1 MILGR
6 APLPNEIAV
15 GRPLPWAIHDRHGTL
30 LLKQGEVIRSEDLLR
45 AVLTR
50 GIVRESDLAP
60 AREREREPLRAE
72 RDDGAARSVFRRVRA
87 CGDRL
92 ALILIELHGERCR
105 EALRDCLALVDE
117 LQALCDLDLD
127 AAIAAF
133 QVDASEHMG
142 TTATR
147 GVQAAVLA
155 ELLGRGLA
163 LDPAARKPLIG
174 AALTHDL
181 GMHALSDT
189 LNRQKLVLSPQQ
201 RDALHLHPEV
211 ACERLLRAGLEA
223 EPWLDAVRQHHERID
238 GSGYPDHLGGERIG
252 MGARILAVIDTYT
265 AMIRPRAYR
274 DAVQSREAL
283 RQLFL
288 ERGRLVDESLAA
300 TFIRDIGVYPPGTFV
315 RLHNAEVAV
324 VTRRGP
330 SAATPQLKT
339 VVSASGVPT
348 VRAPQRDSR
357 DPDFAIVGAVPTQ
370 RYRSVLGR
378 IHELWDEDPA
388 RAAVA

>member
-1 MILGR
+1 MISGR
-6 APLPNEIAV
+6 APLPNEIGV
-15 GRPLPWAIHDRHGTL
+15 GEPLPWAIHDRHGKL

-50 GIVRESDLAP
+50 GIVRDSDLLP
-60 AREREREPLRAE
+60 VREREPVAVE
-72 RDDGAARSVFRRVRA
+72 RPGDSESRSVFRSVRD

-92 ALILIELHGERCR
+92 SLILIELHGERCR
-105 EALRDCLALVDE
+105 EALQQCMALGDE
-117 LQALCDLDLD
+117 LQALCGRDLD
-127 AAIAAF
+127 AALAAY

-147 GVQAAVLA
+147 GIQAAVLA

-163 LDPAARKPLIG
+163 MDASQRRLLIG

-181 GMHALSDT
+181 GMHALSDA

-201 RDALHLHPEV
+201 RDALALHPEV
-211 ACERLLRAGLEA
+211 SCERLQRAGLES
-223 EPWLDAVRQHHERID
+223 EFWLDAVRQHHERVD
-238 GSGYPDHLGGERIG
+238 GSGYPEKMEGPTISL
-252 MGARILAVIDTYT
+252 GARLIAVIDTYT

-315 RLHNAEVAV
+315 RLHNGEVAV
-324 VTRRGP
+324 VTRRGA
-330 SAATPQLKT
+330 SAATPQLKA
-339 VVSASGVPT
+339 VVTASGVPL

-357 DPDFAIVGAVPTQ
+357 DPDFGIIGAVPTQ

-378 IHELWDEDPA
+378 VHELWDDESA
-388 RAAVA
+388 RTIAA

>member
-6 APLPNEIAV
+6 APLPSEISV
-15 GRPLPWAIHDRHGTL
+15 GQPLPWAIHDRHGTL
-30 LLKQGEVIRSEDLLR
+30 LLKRGEVIRSEDLLR

-60 AREREREPLRAE
+60 QREREPLRVE
-72 RDDGAARSVFRRVRA
+72 RASDNEARSVFRSVRA

-105 EALRDCLALVDE
+105 DALQQCISLGEE
-117 LQALCDLDLD
+117 LQGLCERDLD
-127 AAIAAF
+127 AALAAF

-147 GVQAAVLA
+147 GIQAAVLA

-163 LDPAARKPLIG
+163 LDPDLRRLLIG

-189 LNRQKLVLSPQQ
+189 LNRQKLVLSTQQ
-201 RDALHLHPEV
+201 RDALSLHPEV
-211 ACERLLRAGLEA
+211 SCERLQRAGLES
-223 EPWLDAVRQHHERID
+223 EFWLDAVRQHHERVD
-238 GSGYPDHLGGERIG
+238 GSGYPERLAGPLISV
-252 MGARILAVIDTYT
+252 GARLLAVIDTYT

-274 DAVQSREAL
+274 EAVQSREAL

-315 RLHNAEVAV
+315 RLHNGEVAV
-324 VTRRGP
+324 VTRRGA
-330 SAATPQLKT
+330 SAATPQLRA
-339 VVSASGVPT
+339 VVSASGVPL

-357 DPDFAIVGAVPTQ
+357 DPDFGIVGAVPTQ

-378 IHELWDEDPA
+378 VHELWDDEAA
-388 RAAVA
+388 RTVAA